1 MSGWIGLA
9 VVLAIGLLWVS
20 RVFIFR
26 TVAKV
31 WVVSDRLDQADAI
44 VVLGGGLGVRP
55 AAAAALYQRGISKR
69 ILVATAETDRGR
81 HANLNR
87 DMLIWHE
94 VPPTAIDGFSYCVLS
109 TYGEAEAVR
118 EWAKSSGAM
127 SVIIPIDI
135 FSARRVRW
143 IFNRILAPMGIRAT
157 VYAATPPEYSM
168 DDWWKHEAGWTAF
181 RIELIKYA
189 YYRLRY

>member
-1 MSGWIGLA
+1 MSGWIDLA
-9 VVLAIGLLWVS
+9 VVLAIGLLWVF

-26 TVAKV
+26 TATKL
-31 WVVSDRLDQADAI
+31 WIVSERLDQADAI

-55 AAAAALYQRGISKR
+55 AAAALYKRDISKR
-69 ILVATAETDRGR
+69 ILAATAETDRGR

-87 DMLIWHE
+87 DMLIRHE
-94 VPPTAIDGFSYCVLS
+94 VPPTAIDGFSYWVLS
-109 TYGEAEAVR
+109 TCGEAQAVR
-118 EWAKSSGAM
+118 EWAKNSAM

-143 IFNRILAPMGIRAT
+143 IFNRVLAPTGICAI

-189 YYRLRY
+189 HYRLRY